1 MRCVRWRVFGL
12 PRGKTSG
19 RRGLVVGSGTFS
31 RATAGAP
38 LLPVAAAGCERWAG
52 SPGGRKRAGEEEV
65 AQRMRKGGGVM
76 NSPRYAGGVRRPWW
90 LVVCA
95 YLPAFRLV
103 GKLESWRDRAEGAR
117 QGLGGGEIRRR
128 ARAGVGGDGK
138 GWSQARK
145 RGSAVG
151 GLAALRLVLPCC
163 RQLVG
168 G

>member
-95 YLPAFRLV
+95 YLPAFRLSGFSTCREV
-103 GKLESWRDRAEGAR
+103 GKLAGQS
-117 QGLGGGEIRRR
+117 GGERGR
-128 ARAGVGGDGK
+128 GLVGMVRG